1 MIMQRCK
8 LGAASLAA
16 AAAPGSAL
24 ADQGDY
30 AHGHGMMWGGGW
42 LHMAFG
48 SIMMILMVAAIV
60 VLVVLALRWLA
71 SSGHA
76 PFHPPPASSTRTP
89 LEILKERLARGEI
102 DVAEYEERR
111 RALGE

>member
-1 MIMQRCK
+1 MIMQRCE
-8 LGAASLAA
+8 LGVVGMAAV
-16 AAAPGSAL
+16 AAPGAAL

-30 AHGHGMMWGGGW
+30 THGPGMMWGGGW

-60 VLVVLALRWLA
+60 VLVVLALRWLG

-76 PFHPPPASSTRTP
+76 PSHPPPASATQAP
-89 LEILKERLARGEI
+89 LDILKERLAKGEI
-102 DVAEYEERR
+102 EVAEYEERR
-111 RALGE
+111 RALGD